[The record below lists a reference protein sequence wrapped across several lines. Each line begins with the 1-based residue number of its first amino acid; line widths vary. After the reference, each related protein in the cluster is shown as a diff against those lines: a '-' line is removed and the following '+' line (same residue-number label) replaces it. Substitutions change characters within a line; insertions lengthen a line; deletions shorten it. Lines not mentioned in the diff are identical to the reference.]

1 MEDNGGQGRGPEG
14 RGKGRKGK
22 GEGERRDR
30 GKGREG
36 KENGHRPPTIFGL
49 KVALFYLNHVVS
61 AFIMLLCGSHT
72 KLDHYASFVL
82 VTINVLKC
90 FFSIADMTCYEC
102 CLNSIFQVLMLY
114 FLTLR
119 GALKPVLVRATIL

>member
-49 KVALFYLNHVVS
+49 NVALYILVDRSTLDANSHHGRKTDGVV
-61 AFIMLLCGSHT
+61 
-72 KLDHYASFVL
+72 DV
-82 VTINVLKC
+82 N
-90 FFSIADMTCYEC
+90 
-102 CLNSIFQVLMLY
+102 
-114 FLTLR
+114 
-119 GALKPVLVRATIL
+119 